1 MAELYDKLIQDGRES
16 FVPRSNKTRQFW
28 TKHNARVANSQN
40 AQKETVTIIPATEAE
55 MAELNK
61 VPATSTVKAPT
72 SELDALKKQM
82 ELQQELMLAQQRQI
96 QELLNTQK
104 SVVESG
110 TVLLPPQG
118 QHFSAAEMEVKEKV
132 KPGPKPKNNTD
143 GETET
148 KDAAKA

>member
-1 MAELYDKLIQDGRES
+1 MAEIYDKLIQDGRES

-40 AQKETVTIIPATEAE
+40 AQKETVTIVPATEAE

-61 VPATSTVKAPT
+61 LPAPSTVKAPIT
-72 SELDALKKQM
+72 ELEALKKQM

-96 QELLNTQK
+96 QELLNAK
-104 SVVESG
+104 SAPASDVKE
-110 TVLLPPQG
+110 L
-118 QHFSAAEMEVKEKV
+118 EVKEKA

-143 GETET
+143 GESEQT
-148 KDAAKA
+148 KDTAKA

>member
-61 VPATSTVKAPT
+61 VPAPSAVKAPT
-72 SELDALKKQM
+72 TELDALKKQM
-82 ELQQELMLAQQRQI
+82 ELQQELMLAQQRKI
-96 QELLNTQK
+96 QELLNAK
-104 SVVESG
+104 SAP
-110 TVLLPPQG
+110 TT
-118 QHFSAAEMEVKEKV
+118 EVKEPEGKEKG
-132 KPGPKPKNNTD
+132 KPGPNPKNNTD
-143 GETET
+143 GESEQT
-148 KDAAKA
+148 KDTAKA

>member
-1 MAELYDKLIQDGRES
+1 MAEQYDKLIQDGRES

-28 TKHNARVANSQN
+28 TKYNAKIAGSQN

-61 VPATSTVKAPT
+61 VPAPSIVKAPT

-82 ELQQELMLAQQRQI
+82 ELQQELMLAQQWQI
-96 QELLNTQK
+96 QELLNAK
-104 SVVESG
+104 SGPTTEIKEPES
-110 TVLLPPQG
+110 
-118 QHFSAAEMEVKEKV
+118 KEKG
-132 KPGPKPKNNTD
+132 KPGPKPKNYTD
-143 GETET
+143 GESEQT